1 MSKNYQDN
9 HHHKTSRDFKTIGWR
24 ENLTLPQLNINRIKA
39 KIDTGARSSALHAFD
54 IEELSKNGKS
64 IIRFRVHPLQ
74 KSDDITIIAEAP
86 LIEYREIKNSGGT
99 VELRPVVK
107 TEISLKKKKWAIE
120 LTLTNREL
128 MGFRM
133 LLGREA
139 VRNKFLVDPGKS
151 YLQSERKDNNNK

>member
-1 MSKNYQDN
+1 MV
-9 HHHKTSRDFKTIGWR
+9 TF
-24 ENLTLPQLNINRIKA
+24 PQLKINCVKA

-54 IEELSKNGKS
+54 IEELSKNGKP
-64 IIRFRVHPLQ
+64 IIRFQVHPLQ
-74 KSDDITIIAEAP
+74 HDNHTTITAEAK
-86 LIEYREIKNSGGT
+86 LLEYREVKNSGGT
-99 VELRPVVK
+99 VELRPVIK
-107 TEISLKKKKWAIE
+107 TDIALKKTIWTIE

-151 YLQSERKDNNNK
+151 YLQSDQKDKNNK